1 MFFCIINL
9 IFVLSSL
16 ACSYLFGIQWQ
27 NKQTK
32 ITEQNKTNKKKQIW
46 ALIILSG
53 ASVVVRH
60 SGVRRSGLT
69 EIAKNRLLKCG
80 CFLDLLF
87 ILAAVWFFP
96 SIAYPSAHISEPF
109 LWNLIRVF
117 FILRNKVG
125 PTL

>member
-1 MFFCIINL
+1 MAEIPKE
-9 IFVLSSL
+9 VR
-16 ACSYLFGIQWQ
+16 AV
-27 NKQTK
+27 
-32 ITEQNKTNKKKQIW
+32 
-46 ALIILSG
+46 LSG

-117 FILRNKVG
+117 FNIYQAVLPRTYKMCFTYITSFRFLIIPKSIHLPCPISLVV
-125 PTL
+125 